1 MLDRPLREL
10 VSGARESGCV
20 VTVHAHADLDAPPV
34 DAAARTAL
42 LRSVLT
48 AALRGQETPA
58 ELVLSIQDGAR
69 RPGLSLV
76 VMPGDT
82 LRADALRAALE
93 PGTYTMEDTAD
104 LTWAEESF
112 RS

>member
-1 MLDRPLREL
+1 VLDRPLREL

-58 ELVLSIQDGAR
+58 ELVLSIQDGA
-69 RPGLSLV
+69 
-76 VMPGDT
+76 
-82 LRADALRAALE
+82 
-93 PGTYTMEDTAD
+93 
-104 LTWAEESF
+104 
-112 RS
+112 